1 MHSNVASSN
10 ISQQLFC
17 NFLFSFFFLDIPRFN
32 ALCRGE
38 ELRPLN
44 YVAKL
49 KCYLKHNNDPF
60 YRLNP
65 FKEEVVHL
73 EPGIWVYHD
82 VASVLD
88 TDAIRSTAAP
98 FVSYCYIHILG
109 SWYFLFLISK
119 WKYYFTKTLKNLKPL
134 IKRF

>member
-1 MHSNVASSN
+1 MINYYILKTQILNTYSKTN
-10 ISQQLFC
+10 ITF
-17 NFLFSFFFLDIPRFN
+17 FLLLLLLDIPRFN

-38 ELRPLN
+38 ELRPLS

-65 FKEEVVHL
+65 FKEEVAHL

-82 VASVLD
+82 VASTID
-88 TDAIRSTAAP
+88 TEAIRNTAAP
-98 FVSYCYIHILG
+98 FVS
-109 SWYFLFLISK
+109 
-119 WKYYFTKTLKNLKPL
+119 
-134 IKRF
+134 

>member
-1 MHSNVASSN
+1 MRCCLIKYFNFHNNFYVTFCS
-10 ISQQLFC
+10 LF
-17 NFLFSFFFLDIPRFN
+17 FSLDIPRFN

-82 VASVLD
+82 VASALD

-98 FVSYCYIHILG
+98 FVSYSYIHILVAWIG
-109 SWYFLFLISK
+109 WKIQPKFKIVVLMNA
-119 WKYYFTKTLKNLKPL
+119 KYYY
-134 IKRF
+134 

>member
-1 MHSNVASSN
+1 MDSSNVH
-10 ISQQLFC
+10 
-17 NFLFSFFFLDIPRFN
+17 
-32 ALCRGE
+32 
-38 ELRPLN
+38 PL
-44 YVAKL
+44 VSL
-49 KCYLKHNNDPF
+49 MICEQMKCYLKHNNDPF

-98 FVSYCYIHILG
+98 FVSCCYIHILG

-119 WKYYFTKTLKNLKPL
+119 WKYYFTKVMLVQVCCLRIFQAFSYMPKP
-134 IKRF
+134 KF

>member
-1 MHSNVASSN
+1 MCVVASSN

-17 NFLFSFFFLDIPRFN
+17 NFLLFFFHLDIPRFN

-82 VASVLD
+82 VASALD

>member
-1 MHSNVASSN
+1 M
-10 ISQQLFC
+10 
-17 NFLFSFFFLDIPRFN
+17 
-32 ALCRGE
+32 
-38 ELRPLN
+38 N

-82 VASVLD
+82 VASALD

-98 FVSYCYIHILG
+98 FVSYCYIGTYSRELV
-109 SWYFLFLISK
+109 FLIS
-119 WKYYFTKTLKNLKPL
+119 YFEMEILFYKNFKKP
-134 IKRF
+134 

>member
-1 MHSNVASSN
+1 MINYYILKTQILNTYSKTN
-10 ISQQLFC
+10 ITF
-17 NFLFSFFFLDIPRFN
+17 FLLLLLDIPRFN

-38 ELRPLN
+38 ELRPLS

-65 FKEEVVHL
+65 FKEEVAHL

-82 VASVLD
+82 VASTID
-88 TDAIRSTAAP
+88 TEAIRNTAAP
-98 FVSYCYIHILG
+98 FVS
-109 SWYFLFLISK
+109 
-119 WKYYFTKTLKNLKPL
+119 
-134 IKRF
+134 